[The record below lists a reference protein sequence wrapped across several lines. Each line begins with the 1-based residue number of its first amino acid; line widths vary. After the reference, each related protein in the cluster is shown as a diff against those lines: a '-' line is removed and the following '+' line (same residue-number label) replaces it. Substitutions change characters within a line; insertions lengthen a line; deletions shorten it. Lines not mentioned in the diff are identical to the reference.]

1 MSLAEGAQPQQA
13 KRTLFSEFM
22 LLITLIVVPLT
33 VVIAWYAV
41 TSVNQMSKQQQM
53 LALASLADEKASVI
67 NRYIDDHL
75 ARVEMLSMMPIVHQ
89 ALPAIGNGFLQG
101 GVDAPACR
109 QASAEHAGFF
119 TDYLWQWGYYDLFL
133 IDVDGNIIFTIK
145 HESDFG
151 TNLIS
156 GAYRDSGLGKV
167 FRSAIN
173 QMQVS
178 NSGFEYYLPSQEA
191 GAFVAAPVLQDG
203 RLMGVVALQFNTDDF
218 YRVAH
223 DLSGL
228 GATGEVVMGQR
239 VDDHVLI
246 TAPLRYDANAA
257 FKRSIALTADNAL
270 PIREGSQGISGEG
283 VIIDWRGKQALA
295 VWQYLPALQW
305 GMVVKID
312 TDEAFGYWRSVQKEW
327 LGVIGLCLLVAYLLV
342 YLFARRLVRPLRRL
356 TDISLHYTAGNTQ
369 VEIDDLITS
378 ESETG
383 LLAGAMRS
391 MLLQVEQSKAE
402 QQRLIDA
409 LADNNYLLDQRVAEQ
424 TEHIRAIFDHA
435 ADGIIVVD
443 GLGVIK
449 SVNPAL
455 LAIFGYA
462 EAELLEQNITMLM
475 PESYRADHIGG
486 LKHHQLDPHDAS
498 INLSAEREG
507 LRQSGEV
514 FPVDIR
520 VTEMRVAGERLFLG
534 MLRDI
539 TARRQLEVEQRQL
552 TLAVE
557 HAEDA
562 IFITDIQG
570 VISYVNPAYEKMSG
584 FDANALIG
592 NTAKMMKSGKMSNAF
607 YKKMWHTILSG
618 RRWRS
623 EFTNRSKDGTL
634 YEVDQSISPIKDGQG
649 LVIGFVSVQRDVT
662 TEKHDREQ
670 LEHTQRLE
678 SLGVLAGG
686 IAHDF
691 NNLLTAIL
699 GNAALAKMR
708 LDPASPAIDMMTNVE
723 KASERAA
730 ALCKQMLAYS
740 GRGKF
745 VVQKIN
751 LTNMIDDMVSLL
763 NVSISKNVVMR
774 LDLSQQL
781 PDIEA
786 DAAQMQQIIMNLV
799 INASEAIENKSGII
813 TIHTG
818 AVEVDDAYL
827 QSIILK
833 DQIQPGRFVTMEV
846 SDTGCGMDEATQK
859 RIFDPFFTTKF
870 TGRGLGMSAILGI
883 VRGHQGAIKVYSE
896 QGQGTT
902 FKVLFPCAA
911 LDGNR
916 HEDRETSPV
925 EVTEGHGMVLIV
937 DDEETIRVTA
947 AAMLEDIGF
956 TTLAA
961 ADGVEGVAMVKQH
974 HAEIS
979 AVLLDMTM
987 PKMGGE
993 DAFREMRKIDPKVR
1007 VVLSSGYNE
1016 QDATSHFAGK
1026 GLAGFIQKPYAPQ
1039 LLQSTMVEIVGEE
1052 S

>member
-1 MSLAEGAQPQQA
+1 MSMADSTQPQ
-13 KRTLFSEFM
+13 RTLFAEFM
-22 LLITLIVVPLT
+22 LLITVIVVPLT
-33 VVIAWYAV
+33 AAIAWYAV
-41 TSVNQMSKQQQM
+41 ESVNRMGKQEK
-53 LALASLADEKASVI
+53 LLTLVSLADEKASAI

-75 ARVEMLSMMPIVHQ
+75 NRAEMLSMMPIVHQ

-101 GVDAPACR
+101 GVDGSACR
-109 QASAEHAGFF
+109 QASAIHAEFF

-133 IDVDGNIIFTIK
+133 IDVAGNVIFTIK

-151 TNLIS
+151 SNLIS

-178 NSGFEYYLPSQEA
+178 NSGFAYYEPSQEP

-203 RLMGVVALQFNTDDF
+203 VLMGVVALQFNTDSFYNIINDF
-218 YRVAH
+218 
-223 DLSGL
+223 SGL
-228 GATGEVVMGQR
+228 GVTGEVVVGQR
-239 VDDHVLI
+239 VDDHILI
-246 TAPLRYDANAA
+246 TAPLRHDTKAA
-257 FKRSIALTADNAL
+257 FKRSVALTADNAL
-270 PIREGSQGISGEG
+270 PIREGSQGTSGEG
-283 VIIDWRGKQALA
+283 VIIDWRGERVLA

-305 GMVVKID
+305 GMVVKLD

-327 LGVIGLCLLVAYLLV
+327 LEVIGLCLLMAYLLI

-356 TDISLHYTAGNTQ
+356 TDVSLCYAAGKAQ
-369 VEIDDLITS
+369 GDMKDLVTI
-378 ESETG
+378 ENETG
-383 LLAGAMRS
+383 LLAGAMQS
-391 MLLQVEQSKAE
+391 MLLQVEQSKAA
-402 QQRLIDA
+402 QQRLIDD
-409 LADNNYLLDQRVAEQ
+409 LAENNRLLDQRVAEQ
-424 TEHIRAIFDHA
+424 TEHIRAVFDHA
-435 ADGIIVVD
+435 ADGIIVID

-455 LAIFGYA
+455 LETFGYS
-462 EAELLEQNITMLM
+462 ETELLGQNVTMLM

-486 LKHHQLDPHDAS
+486 LQHHQLDPDDAS
-498 INLSAEREG
+498 IELSAEREG

-539 TARRQLEVEQRQL
+539 TARRALEVEQRQL
-552 TLAVE
+552 ALAVE

-570 VISYVNPAYEKMSG
+570 VISYVNPAYEKLSG
-584 FDANALIG
+584 FDADALIG
-592 NTAKMMKSGKMSNAF
+592 NTAKVMQSGKMSKGF
-607 YKKMWHTILSG
+607 YKKMWQTILSG
-618 RRWRS
+618 RRWRA
-623 EFTNRSKDGTL
+623 EFTNRRKGGEI

-649 LVIGFVSVQRDVT
+649 AVVGFVSVQRDIT
-662 TEKHDREQ
+662 QDKHQREQ

-730 ALCKQMLAYS
+730 VLCKQMLAYS
-740 GRGKF
+740 GKGKF
-745 VVQKIN
+745 VVEKIN
-751 LTNMIDDMVSLL
+751 LTDLINEMISLL
-763 NVSISKNVVMR
+763 NVSIDKSVVMR

-799 INASEAIENKSGII
+799 INASEAIEKKSGII

-818 AVEVDDAYL
+818 AVEVDDAY
-827 QSIILK
+827 IETAYLK
-833 DQIQPGRFVTMEV
+833 DHIQPGRFVTMEV
-846 SDTGCGMDEATQK
+846 SDTGCGMDAPTQK

-883 VRGHQGAIKVYSE
+883 VRGHHGAIKVYSE
-896 QGQGTT
+896 PGQGTT

-911 LDGNR
+911 LGGGGKQQSQ
-916 HEDRETSPV
+916 EQAPV
-925 EVTEGHGMVLIV
+925 APAAAHGTVLIV

-947 AAMLEDIGF
+947 AAMLEDVGF
-956 TTLAA
+956 SVLAA
-961 ADGVEGVAMVKQH
+961 ADGVEGVAMFKQH
-974 HAEIS
+974 QSEIS
-979 AVLLDMTM
+979 LVLLDMTM
-987 PKMGGE
+987 PRMGGE
-993 DAFREMRKIDPKVR
+993 AVFHELRKIDPAVR
-1007 VVLSSGYNE
+1007 VLLSSGYNE

-1026 GLAGFIQKPYAPQ
+1026 GLAGFIQKPYTPQ
-1039 LLQSTMVEIVGEE
+1039 ALQEKTVTIV
-1052 S
+1052 SKQS